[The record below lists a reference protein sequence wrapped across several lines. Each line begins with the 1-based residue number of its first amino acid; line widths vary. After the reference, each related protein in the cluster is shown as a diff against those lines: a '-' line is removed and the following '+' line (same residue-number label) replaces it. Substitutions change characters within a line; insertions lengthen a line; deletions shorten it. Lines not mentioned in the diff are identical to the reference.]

1 MRKTAIAVV
10 AFIAIVIV
18 AVAFL
23 PLKPGGIPPIIQ
35 DQPKIEDQ
43 LQSDIGISV
52 QDAPNLADSA
62 VSSNQTG
69 YDFYVDE
76 EGIKHY
82 IVNVVDT
89 PDFGS

>member
-10 AFIAIVIV
+10 VFIAIVIG

-35 DQPKIEDQ
+35 DQPKVEDQ
-43 LQSDIGISV
+43 AQSNIGTTIV
-52 QDAPNLADSA
+52 DTPKLADSA

-76 EGIKHY
+76 EGAKHY

-89 PDFGS
+89 PDIES